1 MCDVRKCCFILLLM
15 VIASTTFAIGYPIRY
30 LGIEDGLSNN
40 AVTSVYQDHKGF
52 MWFGTYDGLNRYDGY
67 RFKIYRNKVG
77 DSTSLADNGI
87 YTLADDSHH
96 QLWVGGRRGVS
107 VFNPATEKFTMPVYR
122 PVNSRTLRKANENIH
137 VIKSDENGLTLI
149 GTEKNGLLVFDNTLH
164 EGRQVPLPSDGTT
177 LTNYEVTG
185 IKLTGKSAWVFVQN
199 IGLCR
204 YEASQQTL
212 HIISREIPRANCLN
226 VDQSGNLLLGTDT
239 GVFRYIPATGKF
251 SGNALPENSKIVVL
265 YTDRMGLTWCASD
278 GNGIYLISGADV
290 PARPFTHPGS
300 PAQLSSN
307 SVYSIYE
314 DREGRKWIGT
324 LRGGINILES
334 RRNPF
339 ELNVLNRNPDAR
351 AIDNFIFSFCE
362 EDAKNIWIGTDG
374 GGLKYWNRETG
385 AITSYSHDAQQPQ
398 SISSNFITSI
408 IHDVRHDLWIS
419 TWFGGVNRYRTATG
433 KFEHYV
439 CFNPYTHTAE
449 NNVWLVYEDRQQQL
463 WASTTNNGTLYRF
476 SPRENQFVLFD
487 SSLVNM
493 QCLAEDR
500 EGQLWGGNYSSLI
513 RIDSTHRQHR
523 RFDIGYTVR
532 SIHHDKRGNFW
543 VGTDGGGLLRF
554 NRQTGAYTRYTMTEG
569 LPSNSILRMLEDNS
583 GNIWISTF
591 NGLSKFDP
599 VKKTFRNFAASDGLQ
614 SNQFSFNAA
623 LALHS
628 GEFAFGGIKGFNIFY
643 PDSVY
648 AETAI
653 PPVWLTDIKINN
665 TPVTALDNYV
675 SGRTRADEVR
685 EITVPYDKA
694 TIAFDFVALE
704 YSLPDKISY
713 AYRLQGWDNNWNYVG
728 STRTANYTHLQEG
741 QYTFEIK
748 ASNADGFWSPEI
760 RTISL
765 VVLPPWYR
773 TWWAY
778 LLYITTTLAAIYLYI
793 QYKAREERLK
803 YEIKL
808 AYLEKEKEKELNEKK
823 LSFFTNISHEF
834 RTPLTLIINPLKE
847 LLQHKNDRDL
857 GVVYRNARRLLSLV
871 DQLLL
876 FRKADQEGDQLKVA
890 PLDIVNLCHEV
901 YLCFSQQAKIKNIQY
916 IFQAQ
921 PPAIEVYG
929 DSEKLEISIFNL
941 LSNAF
946 KFTPDNGTII
956 FEVSGEEDGVTIVI
970 KDSGCGIDDSVG
982 NRIFEKFQR
991 AQDRKESL
999 QTGFGI
1005 GLYLVKHFIEKHHG
1019 SISYESKVNE
1029 GTAFRLSLKK
1039 GSAHFAGTL
1048 LLESAGHK
1056 SAFLEELSSGATLA
1070 APDTTVAA
1078 QDAEVATT
1086 TITEKKSILLIDD
1099 HDEIRQYLQ
1108 QLFKDK
1114 FVVYEADNGTTGFS
1128 AVQKYMPDLVISDIQ
1143 MEGMDGV
1150 ELCARIKQTDT
1161 ISHIPV
1167 ILLTGSS
1174 ASDTRLK
1181 GLEGGA
1187 DDYITKPF
1195 DNDLLMAK
1203 VNNIIK
1209 NRNLLQQYFFDRIT
1223 LKNSNIK
1230 VPAEYQDFLKRCI
1243 EIIEANLEDE
1253 TFSIKKFTLEIGM
1266 SHSSLYKKVKSISGQ
1281 TINSFIRSIRLRKAA
1296 VFLLKEN
1303 YTITQAA
1310 MQVGIGDIKYF
1321 REQFVKLF
1329 GMNPSDYVKKYRH
1342 SFNRDFNVTESQEE
1356 V

>member
-1 MCDVRKCCFILLLM
+1 MHVVRICCFILWLVVM
-15 VIASTTFAIGYPIRY
+15 TGTASAIGYPIRY

-40 AVTSVYQDHKGF
+40 AVMAVCQDHKGF
-52 MWFGTYDGLNRYDGY
+52 MWIGTYDGLNRYDGY
-67 RFKIYRNKVG
+67 RFKIFRNKIG
-77 DSTSLADNGI
+77 DTTSLPDNGI

-107 VFNPATEKFTMPVYR
+107 VFNPASEKFFMPMYR
-122 PVNSRTLRKANENIH
+122 PVNGRTLRKANENIH
-137 VIKSDENGLTLI
+137 IIKTDENGLVLV
-149 GTEKNGLLVFDNTLH
+149 GTEKNGLLVFDNSLYN
-164 EGRQVPLPSDGTT
+164 GRQIPIRYHGKTIT
-177 LTNYEVTG
+177 GYEVTG
-185 IKLTGKSAWVFVQN
+185 IKFTGKSAWIFVQD

-204 YEASQQTL
+204 YEAGQQALTV
-212 HIISREIPRANCLN
+212 ISGEIPLANCLSL
-226 VDQSGNLLLGTDT
+226 DSAGNLLLGTDT
-239 GVFRYIPATGKF
+239 GVFRYSAATGKF
-251 SGNALPENSKIVVL
+251 SNNILSENSKIVHL
-265 YTDRMGLTWCASD
+265 YTDKAGTTWCASD
-278 GNGIYLISGADV
+278 GNGLYLISGANV
-290 PARPFTHPGS
+290 PARSFTSPGS
-300 PAQLSSN
+300 GAQLSSN
-307 SVYSIYE
+307 AVYSIYE

-324 LRGGINILES
+324 LRGGINIVES

-339 ELNVLNRNPDAR
+339 ELNVLDRNPDAR

-362 EDAKNIWIGTDG
+362 EDEKNIWIGTDG
-374 GGLKYWNRETG
+374 GGLKRWNRETG
-385 AITSYSHDAQQPQ
+385 AIISYQHDARHPEG
-398 SISSNFITSI
+398 ISSNFITSVI
-408 IHDVRHDLWIS
+408 YDVHRDLWIS
-419 TWFGGVNRYRTATG
+419 TWFGGVNRYRAATG
-433 KFEHYV
+433 KFEHYA
-439 CFNPYTHTAE
+439 CINPYSRTAE
-449 NNVWLVYEDRQQQL
+449 NNVWLVYEDRQKQL

-476 SPRENQFVLFD
+476 DPRENRFTLFD
-487 SSLVNM
+487 SSLVNI

-500 EGQLWGGNYSSLI
+500 EGQLWGGSYTALI
-513 RIDSTHRQHR
+513 RIDKDHLRHQ

-532 SIHHDKRGNFW
+532 SVYHDKKGNFW

-554 NRQTGAYTRYTMTEG
+554 NRQTGVYTRYTMTEG

-599 VKKTFRNFAASDGLQ
+599 VKKTFRNFSASDGLQ
-614 SNQFSFNAA
+614 SNQFGFNAA
-623 LALHS
+623 LALRS

-648 AETAI
+648 PETAI
-653 PPVWLTDIKINN
+653 PPVWLTDIRINN
-665 TPVTALDNYV
+665 TPVTTQDNYV
-675 SGRTRADEVR
+675 SRRTPEEEVR
-685 EITVPYDKA
+685 EMTVPYDKA
-694 TIAFDFVALE
+694 TVAFGFVALE

-713 AYRLQGWDNNWNYVG
+713 AYRLRGWDNNWNYVG
-728 STRTANYTHLQEG
+728 QNRTANYTHLQEG
-741 QYTFEIK
+741 HYTFELK
-748 ASNADGFWSPEI
+748 VSNADGFWSPEI
-760 RTISL
+760 RTVSL
-765 VVLPPWYR
+765 IVLPPWYR

-778 LLYITTTLAAIYLYI
+778 LLYIGTTLAAIYWYI
-793 QYKAREERLK
+793 RYKAREERLK
-803 YEIKL
+803 YEIRL

-834 RTPLTLIINPLKE
+834 RTPLTLIINPLRE
-847 LLQHKNDRDL
+847 LLHKNDRDL
-857 GVVYRNARRLLSLV
+857 GTVYRNARRLLSLV

-876 FRKADQEGDQLKVA
+876 FRKADQGGDQLKIA
-890 PLDIVNLCHEV
+890 PLDIVSLCHEV

-916 IFQAQ
+916 DFKA
-921 PPAIEVYG
+921 PSPAIEIYG
-929 DSEKLEISIFNL
+929 DSEKLEIAIFNL

-956 FEVSGEEDGVTIVI
+956 FEINEEADTVTIVI
-970 KDSGCGIDDSVG
+970 RDSGCGIEGSAGD
-982 NRIFEKFQR
+982 RIFEKFQR

-1019 SISYESKVNE
+1019 SIGYESRVNE

-1039 GSAHFAGTL
+1039 GSAHFAGTP
-1048 LLESAGHK
+1048 LLESSGQK
-1056 SAFLEELSSGATLA
+1056 SAFLEELSAEVPLE
-1070 APDTTVAA
+1070 A
-1078 QDAEVATT
+1078 QDTSTPEAELSATT

-1099 HDEIRQYLQ
+1099 HDEIRQYLR

-1114 FVVYEADNGTTGFS
+1114 FVVYEAVNGVDGYS
-1128 AVQKYMPDLVISDIQ
+1128 AVERYMPDLVISDIQ

-1150 ELCARIKQTDT
+1150 ALCMKIKQTEA

-1174 ASDTRLK
+1174 AADTRLR
-1181 GLEGGA
+1181 GLESGA

-1203 VNNIIK
+1203 VNNIIR

-1223 LKNSNIK
+1223 LKSTNIK

-1243 EIIEANLEDE
+1243 EIIEANLDDE

-1296 VFLLKEN
+1296 VLLLREN
-1303 YTITQAA
+1303 YSITQAA

-1329 GMNPSDYVKKYRH
+1329 GMNPSAYVKKYRH

-1356 V
+1356 L

>member
-1 MCDVRKCCFILLLM
+1 MHVVRICCFIFWLT
-15 VIASTTFAIGYPIRY
+15 VIATTTFALGYPIRY

-52 MWFGTYDGLNRYDGY
+52 MWIGTYDGLNRYDGY
-67 RFKIYRNKVG
+67 RFKIYRNKIG
-77 DSTSLADNGI
+77 DSTSLADNGV
-87 YTLADDSHH
+87 YTIADDSHH

-107 VFNPATEKFTMPVYR
+107 VFNPASEKFAMPVYR
-122 PVNSRTLRKANENIH
+122 PVNSRALRKVNENIH
-137 VIKSDENGLTLI
+137 IIKTDEKGLVLV
-149 GTEKNGLLVFDNTLH
+149 GTEKNGLLVFDNSLYN
-164 EGRQVPLPSDGTT
+164 GRQMAIHQKGKTITD
-177 LTNYEVTG
+177 YEVTG
-185 IKLTGKSAWVFVQN
+185 IRFTGTSAWIFVQD

-204 YEASQQTL
+204 YESGQQTL
-212 HIISREIPRANCLN
+212 SVISAEIPQANCLN
-226 VDQSGNLLLGTDT
+226 LDKAGNLLLGTDT
-239 GVFRYIPATGKF
+239 GVFRYIALTNKF
-251 SGNALPENSKIVVL
+251 SGNVLPENSKIVHI
-265 YTDRMGLTWCASD
+265 YTDKAGTTWCASD
-278 GNGIYLISGADV
+278 GNGLYLVTGTDV
-290 PARPFTHPGS
+290 PARSFTAPGS
-300 PAQLSSN
+300 RTQLSSN
-307 SVYSIYE
+307 AVYSIYE

-324 LRGGINILES
+324 LRGGINILEP

-339 ELNVLNRNPDAR
+339 ELNVLNRSPDAR

-362 EDAKNIWIGTDG
+362 EDEKNIWIGTDG
-374 GGLKYWNRETG
+374 GGLKRWNRETG
-385 AITSYSHDAQQPQ
+385 VLTSFHYDAHRPEG
-398 SISSNFITSI
+398 ISSNFITSI
-408 IHDVRHDLWIS
+408 IHDVHRDLWIS

-439 CFNPYTHTAE
+439 CFNPYTRTAE

-476 SPRENQFVLFD
+476 DPRENRFGLFD
-487 SSLVNM
+487 SSLVNI

-500 EGQLWGGNYSSLI
+500 EGQLWGGSYTALI
-513 RIDSTHRQHR
+513 RIDKDHRRHR

-532 SIHHDKRGNFW
+532 SVYHDKKGNFW
-543 VGTDGGGLLRF
+543 VGTDGGGLLHF

-599 VKKTFRNFAASDGLQ
+599 QKKTFRNFSASDGLQ
-614 SNQFSFNAA
+614 SNQFGFNAA
-623 LALHS
+623 LALRS

-648 AETAI
+648 ATTGI
-653 PPVWLTDIKINN
+653 PPVWLTSININN
-665 TPVTALDNYV
+665 TPVTELDNYV
-675 SGRTRADEVR
+675 SGRTPEGEVQ
-685 EITVPYDKA
+685 EMTVPYDKA

-704 YSLPDKISY
+704 YTLPDKISY
-713 AYRLQGWDNNWNYVG
+713 AYRLRGWDNNWNYVG
-728 STRTANYTHLQEG
+728 QTRTANYTHLQEG
-741 QYTFEIK
+741 HYTFEIK

-760 RTISL
+760 RTVSL
-765 VVLPPWYR
+765 IVLPPWYR
-773 TWWAY
+773 TRWAW
-778 LLYITTTLAAIYLYI
+778 LLYISVTLAAIYLYTR
-793 QYKAREERLK
+793 YKAREERLK
-803 YEIKL
+803 YDIKL
-808 AYLEKEKEKELNEKK
+808 AHLEKEKEKELNEKK

-847 LLQHKNDRDL
+847 LLHKNDRDL
-857 GVVYRNARRLLSLV
+857 GIVYRNARRLLSLV

-876 FRKADQEGDQLKVA
+876 FRKADQGGDQLKIA
-890 PLDIVNLCHEV
+890 PLDIVNLCQEV
-901 YLCFSQQAKIKNIQY
+901 YLCFSQQAKTKNIQY
-916 IFQAQ
+916 DFRATS
-921 PPAIEVYG
+921 PAIGIYG
-929 DSEKLEISIFNL
+929 DSEKLEIAIFNL

-956 FEVSGEEDGVTIVI
+956 FEVNEDADTVTIVI
-970 KDSGCGIDDSVG
+970 KDSGCGIESEAGD
-982 NRIFEKFQR
+982 RIFEKFRQ

-1005 GLYLVKHFIEKHHG
+1005 GLYLVKHFVEKHHG
-1019 SISYESKVNE
+1019 SIRYESRVKE

-1039 GSAHFAGTL
+1039 GSAHFAGTP
-1048 LLESAGHK
+1048 LLENSGHK
-1056 SAFLEELSSGATLA
+1056 SAFLKELSAEVDLGL
-1070 APDTTVAA
+1070 
-1078 QDAEVATT
+1078 QDAPATDAELPAT

-1099 HDEIRQYLQ
+1099 HAEIRQYLR

-1114 FVVYEADNGTTGFS
+1114 FVVYEADNGVCGFS
-1128 AVQKYMPDLVISDIQ
+1128 AVERYMPDLVISDIQ

-1150 ELCARIKQTDT
+1150 ALCVKIKQTDT

-1174 ASDTRLK
+1174 AADTRLR
-1181 GLEGGA
+1181 GLESGA

-1195 DNDLLMAK
+1195 DNDILMAK
-1203 VNNIIK
+1203 VNNIIR

-1223 LKNSNIK
+1223 LKNTNIR

-1296 VFLLKEN
+1296 VLLLKEN
-1303 YTITQAA
+1303 YSITQAA

-1329 GMNPSDYVKKYRH
+1329 GMNPSSYVKKYRH
-1342 SFNRDFNVTESQEE
+1342 SFNSDFNITEGQEE

>member
-1 MCDVRKCCFILLLM
+1 MRTCCFILWLSI
-15 VIASTTFAIGYPIRY
+15 IATTTFAVGYPVRY

-67 RFKIYRNKVG
+67 RFKIYRNKIG
-77 DSTSLADNGI
+77 DSTSLVDNGI
-87 YTLADDSHH
+87 YTMADDSHH

-107 VFNPATEKFTMPVYR
+107 VFNPASEKFSMPAYR
-122 PVNSRTLRKANENIH
+122 PVNSRALHKVNENIH
-137 VIKSDENGLTLI
+137 IIKADENGRVLV
-149 GTEKNGLLVFDNTLH
+149 GTEKNGLLVFDNSLYN
-164 EGRQVPLPSDGTT
+164 GRQMAIHQHGKTITD
-177 LTNYEVTG
+177 YEVTG
-185 IKLTGKSAWVFVQN
+185 IRFTGTSAWIFVQD

-204 YEASQQTL
+204 YENGQQALTVV
-212 HIISREIPRANCLN
+212 SGEIPRANCLN
-226 VDQSGNLLLGTDT
+226 LDKAGNLLLGTDT
-239 GVFRYIPATGKF
+239 GVFRYVAATNKF
-251 SGNALPENSKIVVL
+251 SGNVLPENSKIVHL
-265 YTDRMGLTWCASD
+265 YTDRAGTTWCASD
-278 GNGIYLISGADV
+278 GNGLYLVTGTDV
-290 PARPFTHPGS
+290 PARPFTSPGS
-300 PAQLSSN
+300 RARLSSN
-307 SVYSIYE
+307 AVYSIYE

-324 LRGGINILES
+324 LRGGINIVEP

-339 ELNVLNRNPDAR
+339 ELNVLNRSPDAR

-362 EDAKNIWIGTDG
+362 EDEKNIWIGTDG
-374 GGLKYWNRETG
+374 GGLKRWNRETG
-385 AITSYSHDAQQPQ
+385 ALTSYLHDVRQPQ
-398 SISSNFITSI
+398 GISSNFITSI
-408 IHDVRHDLWIS
+408 IHDVHRDLWIS

-439 CFNPYTHTAE
+439 CFNPYTRTAE

-476 SPRENQFVLFD
+476 DPRENRFGLFD
-487 SSLVNM
+487 SSLVNI

-500 EGQLWGGNYSSLI
+500 DGQLWGGSYAALI
-513 RIDSTHRQHR
+513 RIDKDHLHHR
-523 RFDIGYTVR
+523 RFNIGYTVR
-532 SIHHDKRGNFW
+532 SIYHDKKGNFW

-554 NRQTGAYTRYTMTEG
+554 DRQTGAYTRYTMTEG
-569 LPSNSILRMLEDNS
+569 LPSNSILRMLEDNN

-599 VKKTFRNFAASDGLQ
+599 VKKTFRNFSASDGLQ
-614 SNQFSFNAA
+614 SNQFGFNAA
-623 LALHS
+623 LALRS

-648 AETAI
+648 AATGI
-653 PPVWLTDIKINN
+653 PPVWLTSININN

-675 SGRTRADEVR
+675 SGRTPEGEVR

-704 YSLPDKISY
+704 YTLPDKISY
-713 AYRLQGWDNNWNYVG
+713 AYRLRGWDNNWNYVG
-728 STRTANYTHLQEG
+728 QTRTANYTHLQEG
-741 QYTFEIK
+741 HYTFEIK

-760 RTISL
+760 RTVSL
-765 VVLPPWYR
+765 TVLPPWYR
-773 TWWAY
+773 TWWAW

-793 QYKAREERLK
+793 RYKAREERLK

-847 LLQHKNDRDL
+847 LLQKNDRDL
-857 GVVYRNARRLLSLV
+857 GTVYRNARRLLSLV

-876 FRKADQEGDQLKVA
+876 FRKADQGGDQLKIA
-890 PLDIVNLCHEV
+890 PLDIVNLCQEV
-901 YLCFSQQAKIKNIQY
+901 YLCFSQQAKIKNMQY
-916 IFQAQ
+916 DFRATS
-921 PPAIEVYG
+921 PAIEIYG
-929 DSEKLEISIFNL
+929 DSEKLEIAIFNL

-956 FEVSGEEDGVTIVI
+956 FEVDEAADTVTIVI
-970 KDSGCGIDDSVG
+970 RDSGCGIDGDAG
-982 NRIFEKFQR
+982 DRIFEKFRQ

-1019 SISYESKVNE
+1019 SIRYESRVKE
-1029 GTAFRLSLKK
+1029 GTAFRISLKK
-1039 GSAHFAGTL
+1039 GSVHFAGTP
-1048 LLESAGHK
+1048 LLENSGQK
-1056 SAFLEELSSGATLA
+1056 SAFLEELS
-1070 APDTTVAA
+1070 
-1078 QDAEVATT
+1078 AEVNLEPRETAVAEADIPTT

-1099 HDEIRQYLQ
+1099 HAEIRQYLR

-1114 FVVYEADNGTTGFS
+1114 FVVYEADNGVSGFS
-1128 AVQKYMPDLVISDIQ
+1128 AVERYMPDLVISDIQ

-1150 ELCARIKQTDT
+1150 ALCVKIKQTDT

-1174 ASDTRLK
+1174 AADTRLR
-1181 GLEGGA
+1181 GLESGA

-1203 VNNIIK
+1203 VNNIIR
-1209 NRNLLQQYFFDRIT
+1209 NRNLLQQYFFERIT
-1223 LKNSNIK
+1223 LKNTNIR

-1296 VFLLKEN
+1296 VLLLREN
-1303 YTITQAA
+1303 YSITQAA

-1329 GMNPSDYVKKYRH
+1329 GMNPSSYVKKYRH
-1342 SFNRDFNVTESQEE
+1342 SFNSDFNITESQEE

>member
-1 MCDVRKCCFILLLM
+1 MRVERTCCFVLLLM
-15 VIASTTFAIGYPIRY
+15 VVTTAASTIGYPIRY

-52 MWFGTYDGLNRYDGY
+52 MWFGTYDGLSRYDGY
-67 RFKIYRNKVG
+67 RFKVYRNKVG

-87 YTLADDSHH
+87 YTLADDNHH

-107 VFNPATEKFTMPVYR
+107 VFNPATEKFFMPVYR

-137 VIKSDENGLTLI
+137 IIKSDENGLVLV
-149 GTEKNGLLVFDNTLH
+149 GTEKNGLLVFDNNLDNGLQIPLH
-164 EGRQVPLPSDGTT
+164 WDAKI

-185 IKLTGKSAWVFVQN
+185 IKFTGKSAWIFVQN

-204 YEASQQTL
+204 YEIGQHTL
-212 HIISREIPRANCLN
+212 YIVSRDIPRANYLN
-226 VDQSGNLLLGTDT
+226 IDKAGNLLLGTDS
-239 GVFRYIPATGKF
+239 GVFRYMAATGKF
-251 SGNALPENSKIVVL
+251 SGNALPENSKIVHL
-265 YTDRMGLTWCASD
+265 YTDREGTTWCASD
-278 GNGIYLISGADV
+278 GNGIYLITGTDA
-290 PARPFTHPGS
+290 PARPFTSPGS
-300 PAQLSSN
+300 RSQLSSN
-307 SVYSIYE
+307 AVYSIYE

-374 GGLKYWNRETG
+374 GGLKHWNRETG
-385 AITSYSHDAQQPQ
+385 AITSYSHDVHQPQ
-398 SISSNFITSI
+398 GISSNFITSI
-408 IHDVRHDLWIS
+408 IHDVHHDLWIS
-419 TWFGGVNRYRTATG
+419 TWFGGVNRYSTTTG
-433 KFEHYV
+433 KFEHYT
-439 CFNPYTHTAE
+439 CFNPYTRTAE
-449 NNVWLVYEDRQQQL
+449 NNVWMVYEDHQQQL

-476 SPRENQFVLFD
+476 DPRENRFGLFD

-500 EGQLWGGNYSSLI
+500 EGQLWGGNYSALI
-513 RIDSTHRQHR
+513 RIDKHHLKHQ

-532 SIHHDKRGNFW
+532 SIYHDKQGNFW

-569 LPSNSILRMLEDNS
+569 LPSNSILRMLEDNK

-599 VKKTFRNFAASDGLQ
+599 VKKTFRNFSASDGLQ

-623 LALHS
+623 LALRS
-628 GEFAFGGIKGFNIFY
+628 GELAFGGIKGFNIFY

-648 AETAI
+648 ADTAML
-653 PPVWLTDIKINN
+653 PVWLTNININN
-665 TPVTALDNYV
+665 TPVTELDNFV
-675 SGRTRADEVR
+675 SGRTPEKEVK

-704 YSLPDKISY
+704 YTLPDKISY
-713 AYRLQGWDNNWNYVG
+713 AYRLRGWDNNWNYVG
-728 STRTANYTHLQEG
+728 QTRTANYTHLQEG
-741 QYTFEIK
+741 HYTFEIK
-748 ASNADGFWSPEI
+748 ASNADGFWGPEI
-760 RTISL
+760 RTVSL
-765 VVLPPWYR
+765 IVLPPWYR

-778 LLYITTTLAAIYLYI
+778 LLYISTALGAIYLYI
-793 QYKAREERLK
+793 RYRAREERLK

-823 LSFFTNISHEF
+823 LSFFTNVSHEF

-847 LLQHKNDRDL
+847 LLQDKNDRDL
-857 GVVYRNARRLLSLV
+857 GIVYRNARRLLSLV

-876 FRKADQEGDQLKVA
+876 FRKADQEGDQLKIA
-890 PLDIVNLCHEV
+890 RLDIVNLCHEV
-901 YLCFSQQAKIKNIQY
+901 YLCFSQQAKVKNIQY
-916 IFQAQ
+916 VFQAQ
-921 PPAIEVYG
+921 PPEIDIYG
-929 DSEKLEISIFNL
+929 DSEKLEIAIFNL

-956 FEVSGEEDGVTIVI
+956 FKVSADAEMVTIVI
-970 KDSGCGIDDSVG
+970 KDSGCGIEDSVG

-1005 GLYLVKHFIEKHHG
+1005 GLYLVKHFVDKHYG
-1019 SISYESKVNE
+1019 IISYESKVNE
-1029 GTAFRLSLKK
+1029 GTAFRLCLKK
-1039 GSAHFAGTL
+1039 GNAHLAGTP
-1048 LLESAGHK
+1048 LLEGAGYT
-1056 SAFLEELSSGATLA
+1056 SAFLKELSADASLEAQ
-1070 APDTTVAA
+1070 DTTVDFQEA
-1078 QDAEVATT
+1078 DPPTT

-1114 FVVYEADNGTTGFS
+1114 FVVYEADNGVSGFS

-1150 ELCARIKQTDT
+1150 ELCTRIKQTDT

-1223 LKNSNIK
+1223 LKNSNIR

-1243 EIIEANLEDE
+1243 EIIESNLEDE

-1296 VFLLKEN
+1296 VLLLKEN

-1310 MQVGIGDIKYF
+1310 TQVGIGDIKYF

-1329 GMNPSDYVKKYRH
+1329 GMNPSSYVKKYRH
-1342 SFNRDFNVTESQEE
+1342 SFNRDFNITESQEE